1 MGTVF
6 CWRES
11 PWTCVQDFCT
21 ELCLRGI
28 TRRGRTLFSHVIC
41 LVCLVSALQFSYEFH
56 REREREGKKEKDG
69 FSCGAQQQQRHWM
82 SWPMKGQLL
91 DGFPR
96 CVLGGTA
103 YWWHLQTTNKAVRLK
118 TPISAQWTVKMWDS
132 IIFSNKALTYYTRVF
147 QSAEKEHSSYETN
160 QSALSNSTP
169 KPNHFKLSNSPH
181 LQQPP
186 ISPPPKRRF

>member
-11 PWTCVQDFCT
+11 PWTCVQGFCT
-21 ELCLRGI
+21 DVCLRGI
-28 TRRGRTLFSHVIC
+28 TRCGRTLFSHVIC

-56 REREREGKKEKDG
+56 RERGREKKRKTG
-69 FSCGAQQQQRHWM
+69 FSCGAQQQRRRHWM

-96 CVLGGTA
+96 CVLGETA

-132 IIFSNKALTYYTRVF
+132 IIFSNKARSHITHEYFKVL
-147 QSAEKEHSSYETN
+147 KK
-160 QSALSNSTP
+160 STAAM
-169 KPNHFKLSNSPH
+169 KQTSLH
-181 LQQPP
+181 
-186 ISPPPKRRF
+186 